1 MIYDLDEYFQEGTGP
16 KCFQCTITTYL
27 SIKLLNTINK
37 RVISGF
43 FICNIVIHRKGAK
56 MYFLLFNIFI
66 FNAESVLHF

>member
-37 RVISGF
+37 RVKIMVG
-43 FICNIVIHRKGAK
+43 NIKRE
-56 MYFLLFNIFI
+56 NI
-66 FNAESVLHF
+66 NAHVTVMTK